1 MELKE
6 YVRDIPD
13 WPKKGII
20 FKDLT
25 PLFKDPEAF
34 RYALDCLHDRYREA
48 PVDKVV
54 GIEARGFIFAP
65 TLAYML
71 GAGFVP
77 VRKPRKLPW
86 QTEKVTYELEYG
98 TDTLEM
104 HSDAINPGENVLL
117 IDDLLATGGTASAV
131 VKLIEREGGKV
142 TGIGFLVELGF
153 LNGRSKLNGHDVY
166 ALIQY

>member
-6 YVRDIPD
+6 YVRDVPD
-13 WPKKGII
+13 WPKKGIV

-34 RYALDCLHDRYREA
+34 RFALDSLHDRYREA

-86 QTEKVTYELEYG
+86 QTEQVTYELEYG

-104 HSDAINPGENVLL
+104 HRDAIEPGENVLL

-131 VKLIEREGGKV
+131 VKLIERQGGKV